1 MDRRPA
7 ACAEF
12 PNDNPAL
19 HEGAI
24 WWCADPCGAASCV
37 PVAPSSVGET
47 DPVPPVIEVDEAT
60 DDLELGGDDAGDV
73 EHDLHD
79 DIDDIEIVDELP
91 MLEAVDEVAAP
102 ASNDEVAASEALA
115 LDLRSGA
122 LDVEASPS
130 MEDSMADPISDP
142 FHTLVRVMEEV
153 AAAAGA
159 GEDGLKRLQALLG
172 RSRLEA
178 GASEEDRTA
187 RAQAL
192 AWQTV
197 LRGECDDFD
206 TCGGAMLD
214 DWASALIARV
224 LGQPGRTDGIK
235 RELRKKGVAA
245 FGIVEQA
252 A

>member
-24 WWCADPCGAASCV
+24 WWCPEPCAPASCV
-37 PVAPSSVGET
+37 PVGPSSAGET
-47 DPVPPVIEVDEAT
+47 DPVPPVIEADGPT
-60 DDLELGGDDAGDV
+60 DDLALGGDDA
-73 EHDLHD
+73 D
-79 DIDDIEIVDELP
+79 DIEDDIGDIEIVDELP
-91 MLEAVDEVAAP
+91 MLEAVDEAAEP
-102 ASNDEVAASEALA
+102 ANNDAISEGLA
-115 LDLRSGA
+115 PDLGSGA
-122 LDVEASPS
+122 LDVEDSPS
-130 MEDSMADPISDP
+130 MEESMSDPISDP
-142 FHTLVRVMEEV
+142 FQTLVRVMENV

-172 RSRLEA
+172 RSRLDA

-187 RAQAL
+187 RTQAL

-197 LRGECDDFD
+197 LRGEGDDFD
-206 TCGGAMLD
+206 ACGGAMLD

-224 LGQPGRTDGIK
+224 LRQPGRTDGIK
-235 RELRKKGVAA
+235 LELRKKGVAA

>member
-24 WWCADPCGAASCV
+24 WGCAEPCAPASCV
-37 PVAPSSVGET
+37 PVGPSCGCET
-47 DPVPPVIEVDEAT
+47 DPVPPVIEADAPT
-60 DDLELGGDDAGDV
+60 DDLDLGGDDAGDI
-73 EHDLHD
+73 ED
-79 DIDDIEIVDELP
+79 DIGEIEIVDELP
-91 MLEAVDEVAAP
+91 MLEAVDEVAVP
-102 ASNDEVAASEALA
+102 AANDEVAVPEAA
-115 LDLRSGA
+115 GLDLRSGA
-122 LDVEASPS
+122 LDVVDSPS
-130 MEDSMADPISDP
+130 MEELMADPISDP

-172 RSRLEA
+172 RSRLEV

-197 LRGECDDFD
+197 LRGEGDDFD
-206 TCGGAMLD
+206 ACGGAMLD
-214 DWASALIARV
+214 DWASMLVARV
-224 LGQPGRTDGIK
+224 LGQPGRTEGIK

>member
-19 HEGAI
+19 HDGAI
-24 WWCADPCGAASCV
+24 WWCAEPCAPARFEQPRRPAADRV
-37 PVAPSSVGET
+37 
-47 DPVPPVIEVDEAT
+47 
-60 DDLELGGDDAGDV
+60 LGGEGTCVLDDDDV
-73 EHDLHD
+73 G
-79 DIDDIEIVDELP
+79 DIEIVDELP
-91 MLEAVDEVAAP
+91 MLEAVDEVARAP
-102 ASNDEVAASEALA
+102 ANDEVATLEALGA
-115 LDLRSGA
+115 DLRSGA
-122 LDVEASPS
+122 LDVDHSPS
-130 MEDSMADPISDP
+130 MKEPMADLISDP

-153 AAAAGA
+153 ASAAGA
-159 GEDGLKRLQALLG
+159 GEEALKRLRALLG

-178 GASEEDRTA
+178 GASEQDRTT

-192 AWQTV
+192 AWKTI
-197 LRGECDDFD
+197 LRGEGDAFD
-206 TCGGAMLD
+206 ACGGAMLD